1 MDCWSAQVHSCFSYA
16 QVIKAYQRL
25 VHLRIKPT
33 EPCKCWKLLISRMD
47 GYSWIVSIYRFRSPY
62 LSTIYKYI
70 SKYCGCFWGLPPSS
84 LDHHDHHDH
93 HDGFFSPFLFS
104 GLRTCN
110 WAIEIFKPPVLMF
123 KSLLLMLK
131 SPYFPLFLV
140 RFLCPSVHSALAMA
154 TLATLA
160 TRTPNPQS
168 REVRVACLRGIGVSD
183 SRAKRFDQWQ
193 TMDWCVHEWLWFSL
207 LMWNQ
212 PKKMHTCNSIQWLH
226 LHIHYQYWRVKPSCK
241 H

>member
-25 VHLRIKPT
+25 VHLRIKLT

-110 WAIEIFKPPVLMF
+110 WAIELTEWRMMRKVSHIPARQYSWSSSRYCVCSK
-123 KSLLLMLK
+123 LLRMISCVWGCTYK
-131 SPYFPLFLV
+131 AQKNGWY
-140 RFLCPSVHSALAMA
+140 LAV
-154 TLATLA
+154 
-160 TRTPNPQS
+160 N
-168 REVRVACLRGIGVSD
+168 
-183 SRAKRFDQWQ
+183 
-193 TMDWCVHEWLWFSL
+193 
-207 LMWNQ
+207 
-212 PKKMHTCNSIQWLH
+212 
-226 LHIHYQYWRVKPSCK
+226 
-241 H
+241 